1 MSEEAFPISLKG
13 SFPRMKR
20 IVKENE
26 KIHLDL
32 SLPDVTRPEMISQTI
47 ESELVQNNLNTEV
60 A

>member
-1 MSEEAFPISLKG
+1 MSEEAFPISLKV

-20 IVKENE
+20 ILKENE
-26 KIHLDL
+26 TIQMDL

-47 ESELVQNNLNTEV
+47 ESEPVQSNLNTEV